1 MNLGKLIEALE
12 EKYNQD
18 PGYVAKLGFA
28 YPHSYRSSHDAL
40 AFEPVENISLHEM
53 LNEAQSA
60 LGKTFEGYKGGDF
73 LMESYSEVYL
83 AKYGH
88 VGEEIGPTLLKFILN
103 QI

>member
-1 MNLGKLIEALE
+1 
-12 EKYNQD
+12 
-18 PGYVAKLGFA
+18 
-28 YPHSYRSSHDAL
+28 
-40 AFEPVENISLHEM
+40 M

-88 VGEEIGPTLLKFILN
+88 VGEEIGPTFLKFILN